1 MAGRARGK
9 QHAKGESRMTID
21 ATWLTTF
28 VTAGIWGYAL
38 EGVSMHGTIH
48 TVTLMLT
55 IAMTAATIALWA
67 VRTVKKTRT
76 CARATLA
83 R

>member
-1 MAGRARGK
+1 
-9 QHAKGESRMTID
+9 MTID
-21 ATWLTTF
+21 ATWITTF

-38 EGVSMHGTIH
+38 EGISMHGTIH

-55 IAMTAATIALWA
+55 IAMTAVTAALWT
-67 VRTVKKTRT
+67 VRGAKK
-76 CARATLA
+76 AKVAAQATPV